1 MKLRNKVIKYLK
13 EYPDDR
19 FTGREIAEYIWKTYE
34 KECLAKIKKSKAAG
48 GKVVD
53 EKSCI
58 TQIAGEIS
66 SSWRWWQ
73 EKSLDIKEP
82 KQIPDINATEGRP
95 RKYYYT
101 DKTDEDSVAAGEQE
115 SPTPTE
121 SSNTEKQPLTEHQ
134 LYPILSEFLLSKLSV
149 HSKRIDE
156 KKAINN
162 KGRDGNKWLFP
173 DLVGMEDLSK
183 GWQAEIRDCVGEHSD
198 KKAQLWSFEVKRLI
212 NRSNR
217 REAFFQTVS
226 NSSWANLAYLVA
238 GEISDDGTLK
248 ELRMLAG
255 RHGIGVILL
264 DPESPID
271 SEIVIPA
278 KENIE
283 IDWGSAD
290 RLAEQ
295 NPDFTKFIKQVTKLY
310 KIDEINKE
318 EWDFIPQKDDEDA

>member
-1 MKLRNKVIKYLK
+1 
-13 EYPDDR
+13 
-19 FTGREIAEYIWKTYE
+19 
-34 KECLAKIKKSKAAG
+34 
-48 GKVVD
+48 
-53 EKSCI
+53 
-58 TQIAGEIS
+58 
-66 SSWRWWQ
+66 
-73 EKSLDIKEP
+73 
-82 KQIPDINATEGRP
+82 
-95 RKYYYT
+95 
-101 DKTDEDSVAAGEQE
+101 
-115 SPTPTE
+115 
-121 SSNTEKQPLTEHQ
+121 
-134 LYPILSEFLLSKLSV
+134 LSKLSV